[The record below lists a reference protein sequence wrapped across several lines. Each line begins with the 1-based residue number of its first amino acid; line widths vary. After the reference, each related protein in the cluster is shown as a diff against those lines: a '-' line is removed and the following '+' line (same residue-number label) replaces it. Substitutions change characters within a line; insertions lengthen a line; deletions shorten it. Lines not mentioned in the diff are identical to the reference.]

1 MFTSLLV
8 DPIRAAIFAATHL
21 LGGSLG
27 AGVLAVSFVMRLALL
42 PLTLKLARKSL
53 AQKKL
58 LNSIK
63 PELTALTVR
72 YKKQPEAQLR
82 ETLALY
88 QKVGYKQVDP
98 AGLMGSLVQLP
109 LFGSMFA
116 ALRGIGATGG
126 AFAWIANLGRP
137 DAALALIAAGL
148 TGVAG
153 YLGMLPAADST
164 RAAWFGAGLSLVVS
178 LLFFWKASAVLVL
191 SWGASSAVSAIQGA
205 LLAREQRRRS

>member
-1 MFTSLLV
+1 MFGSLLV

-27 AGVLAVSFVMRLALL
+27 AGVLAVSFLMRLVLL

-53 AQKKL
+53 AQKRL

-72 YKKQPEAQLR
+72 YKKQPEVQWR
-82 ETLALY
+82 ETMALY

-98 AGLMGSLVQLP
+98 AGLVGSLVQLP
-109 LFGSMFA
+109 LFGGVFA
-116 ALRGIGATGG
+116 ALRGIGATG
-126 AFAWIANLGRP
+126 AFGWIANLGRP

-153 YLGMLPAADST
+153 YLGMQPAADSA

-205 LLAREQRRRS
+205 LLVREQRRRS